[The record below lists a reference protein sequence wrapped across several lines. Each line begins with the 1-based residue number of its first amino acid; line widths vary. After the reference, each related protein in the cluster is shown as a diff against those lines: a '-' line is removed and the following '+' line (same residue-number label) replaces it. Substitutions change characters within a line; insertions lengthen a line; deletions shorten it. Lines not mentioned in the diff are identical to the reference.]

1 MERFLIL
8 LFLVAS
14 LPALTRGQESDPAAA
29 SLAAKTFYEALLK
42 HQPRG
47 LPTEEQMKVFSPLF
61 CNEINEGIAKA
72 RDEQQKFMR
81 EHPGDKP
88 PWIEGNLFASLYEGV
103 SSFSLGEPSV
113 DGHKTSIPVYLRYD
127 NGEEHARWID
137 VIVLEHK
144 DNQHRVWDIF
154 LNGPWGFREGPNVR
168 AMFSVRDY

>member
-1 MERFLIL
+1 MTKRLLAL
-8 LFLVAS
+8 LFVAACLPS
-14 LPALTRGQESDPAAA
+14 LMDGKESEAPAATEV
-29 SLAAKTFYEALLK
+29 AKTFYSALLK

-61 CNEINEGIAKA
+61 CKELNTGIAKA
-72 RDEQQKFMR
+72 RDERQKFMR

-168 AMFSVRDY
+168 AMFSVSD